1 MSDKQYIKSLEEEI
15 EKLRYDREAS
25 IKIAEQNEQLIKTVN
40 DNNSM
45 IHSLRCKIRQLE
57 DTYDYEQRQKY
68 KIKTTREIIEEQYYK
83 YGRGYY
89 DELNTVSNDINDIFY
104 DSVWSE
110 DADDEPKKKIK
121 NKKKK

>member
-45 IHSLRCKIRQLE
+45 IYSLRRKIRQLE

-83 YGRGYY
+83 YGRGYVY
-89 DELNTVSNDINDIFY
+89 DEPNTVSNDIFY

-110 DADDEPKKKIK
+110 DDDDEPKKKIK